1 MARIF
6 LFILKPCWTLI
17 PSFFR
22 MNPLKIPGFN
32 LVMPTG
38 GDGDGCVEDTCDVVS
53 STLDYNHNTK
63 KSPFIWSKWENVS

>member
-1 MARIF
+1 
-6 LFILKPCWTLI
+6 
-17 PSFFR
+17 
-22 MNPLKIPGFN
+22 MNPLKIPGFK

-38 GDGDGCVEDTCDVVS
+38 GDGDGCVEDNCDVAS

>member
-1 MARIF
+1 
-6 LFILKPCWTLI
+6 
-17 PSFFR
+17 

-38 GDGDGCVEDTCDVVS
+38 GDGDLCWGGDGDDCVEDNCDVVS
-53 STLDYNHNTK
+53 NTLDYNHNMK